1 MATSS
6 DESEEVNRHAAQNK
20 IKQTQ
25 RTPTH
30 SDAFVVI
37 QCPDT
42 GNLVFYCDLVFIIL
56 EMVH

>member
-20 IKQTQ
+20 IKQKQ

-30 SDAFVVI
+30 SAAFVVI
-37 QCPDT
+37 QCPDIVLSQLPGT
-42 GNLVFYCDLVFIIL
+42 WRLHN
-56 EMVH
+56 

>member
-6 DESEEVNRHAAQNK
+6 DESQEVNRHAAQNK
-20 IKQTQ
+20 IKQ

-30 SDAFVVI
+30 SAAFVVI

>member
-6 DESEEVNRHAAQNK
+6 DENEEVNRHAAQNK
-20 IKQTQ
+20 TKQKQ
-25 RTPTH
+25 RTPTQ
-30 SDAFVVI
+30 SAAFVVI

-42 GNLVFYCDLVFIIL
+42 GNLLFYCDFVFIIL